1 MKKIRADMDSYF
13 DKLDKRWKEL
23 PVESQHK
30 YTLYLFAGYLL
41 LTAGVIGKVW
51 YDVSQSHNDMI
62 IEHIENPVL
71 KKSEIPARLQDSTTT
86 ILKNQIYERK

>member
-1 MKKIRADMDSYF
+1 MKKIRADMDRYF
-13 DKLDKRWKEL
+13 EKMDKRWREL
-23 PVESQHK
+23 PVERQHQ

-51 YDVSQSHNDMI
+51 YDVSQSHNDMS
-62 IEHIENPVL
+62 IEHIDNPIL
-71 KKSEIPARLQDSTTT
+71 ERGEIPAGEQDTVTT